1 LPPVGSDRQP
11 LESPVAAQLRSG
23 YAWLR
28 FFEPLESDFLDAHRD
43 ESAGRIR
50 LNLWLALGLV
60 LAFALIGRL
69 IDGATWTEHAS
80 AIRYGVVSSMIVFAL
95 AVARSRWYRSHF
107 AIVIAVIAP
116 AVGSYVAAFELL
128 AVRSGAA
135 LPVPPVLSAGASAV
149 VLATIYIY
157 FLVGLQFYAALR
169 SALIL
174 LIVYATA
181 ALAIYPVIEPA
192 IYEIFVLSFA
202 NVIGA
207 TVCYTLERANRT
219 SFLEARLLGEAASRD
234 GLTGIYNRR
243 MLDEHLDTV
252 WQQATRDHLPL
263 AVLLVDID
271 HFKRYNDYFGH
282 QAGDECLRRVAH
294 SLAVSARRPL
304 DFIARYGGEEFA
316 IVLYDAQRD
325 YVEELAATIRQNL
338 DALELRHP
346 ASPIRRRVTVS
357 IGAACIVP
365 REDRSRFGLVQL
377 ADEALYAAKG
387 RGRDRL
393 VVMDREYETLS
404 TGSFRKAV
412 AASA

>member
-1 LPPVGSDRQP
+1 MPPLGSDRQP
-11 LESPVAAQLRSG
+11 LESPVAAQLRRG
-23 YAWLR
+23 YDSLR
-28 FFEPLESDFLDAHRD
+28 FFEPLESEFRRAQQD

-60 LAFALIGRL
+60 LAFAMLAGVIR
-69 IDGATWTEHAS
+69 GATTTEPAS
-80 AIRYGVVSSMIVFAL
+80 LVHYGVVASMIALAL

-107 AIVIAVIAP
+107 TPVIAVIAP
-116 AVGSYVAAFELL
+116 ATGAYVAAFELL
-128 AVRSGAA
+128 AVRAGAD
-135 LPVPPVLSAGASAV
+135 LPLPPVLSAGASAV

-169 SALIL
+169 SALL
-174 LIVYATA
+174 LFLVYAVA
-181 ALAIYPVIEPA
+181 ALAVHPVIEPA

-207 TVCYTLERANRT
+207 TVCYTLEKANRT

-252 WQQATRDHLPL
+252 WQQATRDHVPL
-263 AVLLVDID
+263 AVLLADID
-271 HFKRYNDYFGH
+271 HFKRYNDYYGH

-316 IVLYDAQRD
+316 IVLYDARRD
-325 YVEELAATIRQNL
+325 YVEELAAAIRQNL
-338 DALELRHP
+338 AALDLQHP
-346 ASPIRRRVTVS
+346 ASPIGRRVTVS

-365 REDRSRFGLVQL
+365 RTDRSRFGLVQL
-377 ADEALYAAKG
+377 ADEALYAAKE

-412 AASA
+412 AVVA

>member
-1 LPPVGSDRQP
+1 LSPVGSDRQP
-11 LESPVAAQLRSG
+11 LESPVAAQLRRG

-28 FFEPLESDFLDAHRD
+28 FFEPLESEFRRVHQD
-43 ESAGRIR
+43 ESAGRVR

-60 LAFALIGRL
+60 LAFALLARIVAA
-69 IDGATWTEHAS
+69 ATWTDHGFP
-80 AIRYGVVSSMIVFAL
+80 IRYGVLVGMILLAL
-95 AVARSRWYRSHF
+95 AVERSRAYRNHF
-107 AIVIAVIAP
+107 APLIAVIVPVA
-116 AVGSYVAAFELL
+116 GLYVAALELL
-128 AVRSGAA
+128 AVRAGGE
-135 LPVPPVLSAGASAV
+135 LPVPPVLSASASAV

-157 FLVGLQFYAALR
+157 FLIGLQFYAALR

-174 LIVYATA
+174 FLVYAA
-181 ALAIYPVIEPA
+181 AAMASYPVVEPA
-192 IYEIFVLSFA
+192 IYEIFVLTFA
-202 NVIGA
+202 NMIGA
-207 TVCYTLERANRT
+207 TVCYTLEKANRT
-219 SFLEARLLGEAASRD
+219 SFLEARLLSETASRD

-252 WQQATRDHLPL
+252 WQQATRDHVPV

-294 SLAVSARRPL
+294 TLAVSARRPL

-316 IVLYDAQRD
+316 IVLYDARRD
-325 YVEELAATIRQNL
+325 YVEELVERIRQNL
-338 DALELRHP
+338 AAMELRHP

-365 REDRSRFGLVQL
+365 RADRSRFGLVQL
-377 ADEALYAAKG
+377 ADEALYAAKEG
-387 RGRDRL
+387 GRDRL

-404 TGSFRKAV
+404 TGAFRKAI
-412 AASA
+412 AAGA